1 VNNRSTNWL
10 AIAFLLF
17 LCVAI
22 PYGLHLEQQL
32 RELLRL
38 SQPSS
43 PHALYLPEIPNNTP
57 TKPEATLE
65 AEPQTASKLP
75 ARPAISAPNSYLE
88 SLLYEARRRAELD
101 PSDAMGWLQE
111 QDPGAPRLQ
120 AMLEVVALWASKD
133 AEGALL
139 WLESN
144 ARGLARSETL
154 KNGVTLWSE
163 QDPAAAAAWIDG
175 MASDGSKDVA
185 AAALAAGWGA
195 QDPANAAQ
203 WIETIPLGPS
213 RLVAAQALLDAWS
226 NADPQAAT
234 EWAAQEALLGS
245 SEALEHCIS
254 KITENDPITAEG
266 LLRTY
271 LNTFPDA
278 PLLETYVAS
287 LARHDPTRAAAWLN
301 DLPEGDPL
309 KNNAASETLLHEW
322 TRTDSVAASTW
333 LSEQAPGPQRD
344 AAIEGFVQSIQAHSP
359 EAATLWSNAIS
370 KPEARI
376 RKLAESLESW
386 KASDPDAAAAW
397 IQTAELEPDLRKEL
411 NLLIAE

>member
-1 VNNRSTNWL
+1 MTTRSTNWL
-10 AIAFLLF
+10 ALAFLLF
-17 LCVAI
+17 LCLAI

-43 PHALYLPEIPNNTP
+43 PQALHLPEISNNTP
-57 TKPEATLE
+57 PESEAAT
-65 AEPQTASKLP
+65 EPETQTDP
-75 ARPAISAPNSYLE
+75 ETPERPVISAPNSYLE
-88 SLLYEARRRAELD
+88 SLLNEARRRAELD

-144 ARGLARSETL
+144 AQGLARSETL
-154 KNGVTLWSE
+154 KNGVTLWSA

-185 AAALAAGWGA
+185 AAALAEAWGT
-195 QDPANAAQ
+195 QDPTTTAA

-213 RLVAAQALLDAWS
+213 RLAATQALLDTWS
-226 NADPQAAT
+226 SADPYAAT
-234 EWAAQEALLGS
+234 EWAAREALLGS
-245 SEALEHCIS
+245 SDALEQCLS
-254 KITENDPITAEG
+254 KITESDPATAEG
-266 LLRTY
+266 LVRTY
-271 LNTFPDA
+271 LKTFPDA
-278 PLLETYVAS
+278 PLLEAYVTS
-287 LARHDPTRAAAWLN
+287 LTRNDPTRAAEWLS

-309 KNNAASETLLHEW
+309 KNNAATETLLYEW

-344 AAIEGFVQSIQAHSP
+344 AAIKGFIESIQAHAP
-359 EAATLWSNAIS
+359 DAATLWSDAIS
-370 KPEARI
+370 EPEARI
-376 RKLAESLESW
+376 RNLAESLESW
-386 KASDPDAAAAW
+386 HASDPDAAAAW
-397 IQTAELEPDLRKEL
+397 IQSAELEPDLRKEL

>member
-1 VNNRSTNWL
+1 MNNRPTNWL

-32 RELLRL
+32 RELLRR
-38 SQPSS
+38 SQP
-43 PHALYLPEIPNNTP
+43 PAPQALYLPEIPKNTP
-57 TKPEATLE
+57 TES
-65 AEPQTASKLP
+65 EPQSDSELP
-75 ARPAISAPNSYLE
+75 ERPAISAPNSYLE
-88 SLLYEARRRAELD
+88 SLLNEARRRAELD

-111 QDPGAPRLQ
+111 QDPGAPRMQ

-144 ARGLARSETL
+144 AQGLARSETL
-154 KNGVTLWSE
+154 KNGVTLWSA

-185 AAALAAGWGA
+185 AAALAEAWGT
-195 QDPANAAQ
+195 QDPATAAQ
-203 WIETIPLGPS
+203 WIEGIPLGPS

-226 NADPQAAT
+226 SADPQAAT
-234 EWAAQEALLGS
+234 AWAAQEALLGS
-245 SEALEHCIS
+245 SEALEHCLS
-254 KITENDPITAEG
+254 KITESDPATAEG
-266 LLRTY
+266 LVRSY

-278 PLLETYVAS
+278 PLLEAYVTS
-287 LARHDPTRAAAWLN
+287 LARNDPTRAAAWLS
-301 DLPEGDPL
+301 DLPVGDPL
-309 KNNAASETLLHEW
+309 KNNAATETLLHEW

-344 AAIEGFVQSIQAHSP
+344 AAIKGFIQSIQAHAP

-370 KPEARI
+370 EPDARI
-376 RKLAESLESW
+376 RNLAESLELW
-386 KASDPDAAAAW
+386 HASDPNAAAEW
-397 IQTAELEPDLRKEL
+397 IQTTELEPDLRREL
-411 NLLIAE
+411 NLLMAK

>member
-1 VNNRSTNWL
+1 MNNRSTNWL

-32 RELLRL
+32 RELLRR
-38 SQPSS
+38 SQP
-43 PHALYLPEIPNNTP
+43 PAPQALHLPEISNNTP
-57 TKPEATLE
+57 TEPETQTDLE
-65 AEPQTASKLP
+65 LP
-75 ARPAISAPNSYLE
+75 ERPAISAPNSYLE
-88 SLLYEARRRAELD
+88 SLLNEARRRAELD

-111 QDPGAPRLQ
+111 QDPGAPRMQ

-144 ARGLARSETL
+144 AQGLARSETL
-154 KNGVTLWSE
+154 KNGVTLWSA

-185 AAALAAGWGA
+185 AAALAEAWGA
-195 QDPANAAQ
+195 QDPATAAQ
-203 WIETIPLGPS
+203 WIEGIPLGPS

-226 NADPQAAT
+226 NHDPQAAT

-245 SEALEHCIS
+245 SEALEHCLS
-254 KITENDPITAEG
+254 KITESDPATAEG
-266 LLRTY
+266 LVRTY

-278 PLLETYVAS
+278 PLLEAYVAS
-287 LARHDPTRAAAWLN
+287 LARNDPTRAAEWLN

-309 KNNAASETLLHEW
+309 KNNAATETLLHEW
-322 TRTDSVAASTW
+322 TRTDSVAASAW

-344 AAIEGFVQSIQAHSP
+344 AAIHGFVQSIQAHSP

-370 KPEARI
+370 EPEARI

-386 KASDPDAAAAW
+386 NASDRDAAAAW
-397 IQTAELEPDLRKEL
+397 IQTAELEPDLRREL